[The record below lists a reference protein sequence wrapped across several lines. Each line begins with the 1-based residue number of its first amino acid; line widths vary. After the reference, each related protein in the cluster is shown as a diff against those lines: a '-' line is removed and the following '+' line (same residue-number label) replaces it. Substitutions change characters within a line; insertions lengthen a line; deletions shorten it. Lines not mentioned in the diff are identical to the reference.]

1 MSELLYLASLV
12 VFMVMVIYILRQI
25 YLIDSKP
32 DVIVPEEWEKHYE
45 LYSKEINGEE
55 NE

>member
-1 MSELLYLASLV
+1 MSELQYLASLV
-12 VFMVMVIYILRQI
+12 VFIVVVIYILRQI
-25 YLIDSKP
+25 YLMDSKP
-32 DVIVPEEWEKHYE
+32 EETVPGEWEKHYE